1 MKVPTSLLLAFRPSG
16 GTIGTGLLIASG
28 GAIRNAGPAGAFL
41 GYLLVGCVV
50 YSVVLS
56 LGEMGAYIPVPGAF
70 NLYASRFLDPSLGF
84 AMGWIYW
91 FSWAITTPAELTAAA
106 LVIQYWN
113 PNLSIGVPIAIF
125 WVSITIFNFMPVH
138 FYGELEFWLSFTK
151 VITCVAFAV
160 FSVCVIFGAG
170 DQGFIGLKT
179 WTSPGAFAPYKVVHQ
194 PLASFLGFWAVLI
207 QAGFSYL
214 GTEVVGVAAGEAA
227 DPRRSIPAACKKTFF
242 RISFLYVGLVFL
254 FGAQIPYTDP
264 LLLSSV
270 SDATASPMV
279 IAANLAGVTHLA
291 GLINAILLI
300 VVVSAAN
307 SDIYVGSRLLI
318 GLADGGFAPQFFK
331 RTTKQGVPY
340 IGVAF
345 TSVFG
350 LLGFLNMS
358 QSGTKLLTWLI
369 NISAVAGFITWGS
382 INASHIGF
390 QRALHAQGISR
401 DTLPYK
407 VRWQPYMAWFGLIM
421 NVVIIFTQG
430 FTAFLPWNT
439 TNFFAAYIS
448 LMLFLVL
455 YVGHKLIVQ
464 PKFIDPAEADLKT
477 GCVELDETNWDEE
490 LPKSYWAKVYDRFM

>member
-1 MKVPTSLLLAFRPSG
+1 MKVATSPLLAFRLVG

-28 GAIRNAGPAGAFL
+28 GAIRHAGPVGALL
-41 GYLLVGCVV
+41 GYSLVGLVV

-70 NLYASRFLDPSLGF
+70 NLYASRFVDPSLGF

-91 FSWAITTPAELTAAA
+91 FSWAVTTPAELTAAA

-113 PNLSIGVPIAIF
+113 SSVSIGIPIAIF
-125 WVSITIFNFMPVH
+125 WIAITIFNFLPVH
-138 FYGELEFWLSFTK
+138 FYGELEFWLAFIK
-151 VITCVAFAV
+151 VITCVVFAV
-160 FSVCVIFGAG
+160 FSVCIIFGAG
-170 DQGFIGLKT
+170 AQGFIGLKT
-179 WTSPGAFAPYKVVHQ
+179 WTTPGAFAPYEVVHE

-214 GTEVVGVAAGEAA
+214 GTETVGVAAGEAA

-242 RISFLYVGLVFL
+242 RISFIYVGLIFL
-254 FGAQIPYTDP
+254 FGAQIPYTNP
-264 LLLSSV
+264 LLLSSA

-307 SDIYVGSRLLI
+307 SDLYVGSRLLI
-318 GLADGGFAPQFFK
+318 GLVDAGFAPQFFK
-331 RTTKQGVPY
+331 STTKHGVPY
-340 IGVAF
+340 IGVGF
-345 TSVFG
+345 TAVFG

-369 NISAVAGFITWGS
+369 NITAVSGFIAWGS

-401 DTLPYK
+401 DSLPYM
-407 VRWQPYMAWFGLIM
+407 VRWQPYFAWFGLIM
-421 NVVIIFTQG
+421 SVVIIFTQG
-430 FTAFLPWNT
+430 FTAFIPWNT

-448 LMLFLVL
+448 LFLFVIL
-455 YVGHKLIVQ
+455 YIGHKLIAQ
-464 PKFIDPAEADLKT
+464 TKFVNPEEADLKT
-477 GCVELDETNWDEE
+477 GCSELDETNWDEA
-490 LPKSYWAKVYDRFM
+490 LPKSYWAKVLDKFM